1 MIQTIFKRLLQTI
14 PMLFIISL
22 VSFALVQLA
31 PGDPITSFVTPN
43 MNPDDVERI
52 RQSLGL
58 DQPIYVQYFKWLAN
72 VLQGNFG
79 YSLINNQPVLGQI
92 IERLPAT
99 IGLMGT
105 ALFFTLLL
113 SIPLG
118 LVAAAYENTRLDR
131 VLNAVSYIGISIPIF
146 WFAMILI
153 DVFSV
158 QLGWLPSLGMR
169 TIGVESFWD
178 VVKHAI
184 LPVMALT
191 FQGCASYYRYVR
203 SNTINQLK
211 EEYVLFGYAKGLSK
225 AQIMRHHVLKNSLL
239 PVITLLG
246 MYLPQIITGAFITES
261 VFSWPGMGSL
271 GINAIFQLDYPMI
284 MAITMF
290 SALLLII
297 GNLLADIAYT
307 IIDPRIREVS

>member
-184 LPVMALT
+184 LPVTALT

-225 AQIMRHHVLKNSLL
+225 AQIMRHHVLKKF
-239 PVITLLG
+239 
-246 MYLPQIITGAFITES
+246 IITSYYATGYVLTTNYYRCLYHGECIFLARNGLAWNQCDFSIGLSNDYGDYDVLSITSYYWELTS
-261 VFSWPGMGSL
+261 GYRL
-271 GINAIFQLDYPMI
+271 YNY
-284 MAITMF
+284 
-290 SALLLII
+290 
-297 GNLLADIAYT
+297 
-307 IIDPRIREVS
+307 

>member
-1 MIQTIFKRLLQTI
+1 MIQTIFKRVLQII
-14 PMLFIISL
+14 PMLFVISL

-31 PGDPITSFVTPN
+31 PGDPISSFVTPN

-52 RQSLGL
+52 RQNLGL
-58 DQPIYVQYFKWLAN
+58 DQPIYVQYFKWLGN
-72 VLQGNFG
+72 VFQGNFG

-118 LVAAAYENTRLDR
+118 LLAAAYEDTKLDR
-131 VLNAVSYIGISIPIF
+131 VLNAISYVGISIPIF

-153 DVFSV
+153 DIFAIR
-158 QLGWLPSLGMR
+158 LHWLPSLGMR

-178 VVKHAI
+178 IAKHAI
-184 LPVMALT
+184 LPVTALT

-225 AQIMRHHVLKNSLL
+225 AQIMRDHVLKKFVASSYHASRYVLATNHHWSLYHRKRIFL
-239 PVITLLG
+239 AGYGLSWNQRDFP
-246 MYLPQIITGAFITES
+246 TGLS
-261 VFSWPGMGSL
+261 
-271 GINAIFQLDYPMI
+271 NDYGHHNVLCLV
-284 MAITMF
+284 T
-290 SALLLII
+290 
-297 GNLLADIAYT
+297 NYW
-307 IIDPRIREVS
+307 

>member
-131 VLNAVSYIGISIPIF
+131 VFNAVSYIGISIPIF

-184 LPVMALT
+184 LPVTALT